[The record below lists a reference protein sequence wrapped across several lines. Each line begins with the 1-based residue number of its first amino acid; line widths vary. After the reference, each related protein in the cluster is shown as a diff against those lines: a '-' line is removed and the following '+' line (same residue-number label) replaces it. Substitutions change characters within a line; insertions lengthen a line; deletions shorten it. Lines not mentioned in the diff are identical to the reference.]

1 MVLKRALAIA
11 AVAAIATANVALG
24 THTSSG
30 LTSTLLARGAWDRAT
45 LSEFR
50 HELARL
56 SPRATGDVAVV
67 RATLAAGGS
76 TDWHGHPGPSMVIVT
91 AGQLRV
97 LTPQANGRCDVTDY
111 AAGASFFHTSD
122 THDFRNPGTGSTE
135 FYVLYFVEGWPP
147 LTHVAQPSAC

>member
-1 MVLKRALAIA
+1 MALKRALVIA
-11 AVAAIATANVALG
+11 AVTALATANVALG

-30 LTSTLLARGAWDRAT
+30 LASTLLARATWDRAT

-50 HELARL
+50 HELAAL
-56 SPRATGDVAVV
+56 SPNAGGDVAVV

-97 LTPQANGRCDVTDY
+97 LTPQPNGRCDVADY
-111 AAGASFFHTSD
+111 AAGASFFHTTG
-122 THDFRNPGTGSTE
+122 THDFRNPGTAATE
-135 FYVLYFVEGWPP
+135 FYVVYFVEGWPP
-147 LTHVAQPSAC
+147 LTHVAQQSAC